1 MGAYSSYRFVQRLF
15 LALLLVLAVGQ
26 VSGCAS
32 VDPDL
37 GRVHLPDAGQLDAPT
52 GGRFVEQTDP
62 RWWRLFGDAIL
73 TRIVEDALT
82 ANAEVRL
89 ALARV
94 KEARADAGY
103 TRADLLPQIGAR
115 AQASRDR
122 SSASAPGAFGE
133 SSTSTYYQVGFDSSW
148 EVDLFGGRRM
158 AARAAGETVDA
169 RIEEA
174 DAVRVI
180 VAAEIARVYLELRTL
195 QARQAIAE
203 AALANALALHD
214 LARRRHLLGADHSGE
229 AERVEAAVLQH
240 RALIGALRG
249 EIERTASRLA
259 VAAGRPPGAFDD
271 LAAKPAALPRVSTP
285 PEIAYPAIALRVRPD
300 VRAAERQ
307 LAAAISEIGVAEAEF
322 YPKLVLLG
330 SGGILAAGGGD
341 VFSSA
346 NQEWSVV
353 PGLSLNLF
361 SGGRLRAN
369 VDAAGVRAEQARVA
383 FEQTALDALLEI
395 SDGLSLLCSSLARVE
410 DLERAKAA
418 SEAAASVFRKRYD
431 LGAENLFAVLD
442 AEGLSLE
449 VADEALLAEAEALMV
464 RIVLYK
470 ATAGAPIDA
479 AARDLA
485 APLEPSS

>member
-158 AARAAGETVDA
+158 AARAAGETVYGMHIFLWSQWA
-169 RIEEA
+169 FRIPATWIMVVWLDMSVTWVFSLLLFEEF
-174 DAVRVI
+174 VKFVPFH
-180 VAAEIARVYLELRTL
+180 LRL
-195 QARQAIAE
+195 FKGKWK
-203 AALANALALHD
+203 H
-214 LARRRHLLGADHSGE
+214 
-229 AERVEAAVLQH
+229 
-240 RALIGALRG
+240 
-249 EIERTASRLA
+249 
-259 VAAGRPPGAFDD
+259 
-271 LAAKPAALPRVSTP
+271 AKP
-285 PEIAYPAIALRVRPD
+285 
-300 VRAAERQ
+300 
-307 LAAAISEIGVAEAEF
+307 LA
-322 YPKLVLLG
+322 
-330 SGGILAAGGGD
+330 
-341 VFSSA
+341 
-346 NQEWSVV
+346 
-353 PGLSLNLF
+353 
-361 SGGRLRAN
+361 
-369 VDAAGVRAEQARVA
+369 
-383 FEQTALDALLEI
+383 
-395 SDGLSLLCSSLARVE
+395 
-410 DLERAKAA
+410 
-418 SEAAASVFRKRYD
+418 
-431 LGAENLFAVLD
+431 
-442 AEGLSLE
+442 
-449 VADEALLAEAEALMV
+449 
-464 RIVLYK
+464 
-470 ATAGAPIDA
+470 
-479 AARDLA
+479 
-485 APLEPSS
+485 